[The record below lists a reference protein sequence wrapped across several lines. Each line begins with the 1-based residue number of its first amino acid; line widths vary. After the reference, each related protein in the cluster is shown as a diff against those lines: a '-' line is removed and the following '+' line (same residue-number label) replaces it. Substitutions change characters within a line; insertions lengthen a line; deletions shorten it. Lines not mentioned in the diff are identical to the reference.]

1 MNKKVVI
8 VVCAILSF
16 FAGAIWVD
24 IVPSVVSLVAF
35 LEVAIGF
42 GLGFLFSKYLIAEG
56 EKNHKQI
63 VSAYAG
69 TEGKK
74 IVRQKTPRERIA
86 EVKELKKGKK

>member
-24 IVPSVVSLVAF
+24 MAPSVASLVAF

-63 VSAYAG
+63 VSAYSG

-86 EVKELKKGKK
+86 EVKALKKEKK

>member
-16 FAGAIWVD
+16 FTGAIWVG
-24 IVPSVVSLVAF
+24 IAPSVASIVVF

-56 EKNHKQI
+56 EKSHKQI
-63 VSAYAG
+63 VFTYSD
-69 TEGKK
+69 TEGEK
-74 IVRQKTPRERIA
+74 IVRQKTPRERID
-86 EVKELKKGKK
+86 EVKKLKKGKK